1 MRGGKGGWEVE
12 VEGWEVRVERWE
24 VESEIRCEEKG
35 EG

>member
-1 MRGGKGGWEVE
+1 MRGGKWGWEVE